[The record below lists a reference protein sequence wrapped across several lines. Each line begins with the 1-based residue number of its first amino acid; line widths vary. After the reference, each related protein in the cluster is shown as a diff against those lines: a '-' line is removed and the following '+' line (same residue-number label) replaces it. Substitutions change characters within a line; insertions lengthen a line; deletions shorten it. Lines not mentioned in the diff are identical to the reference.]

1 MPTFLVPLPSS
12 APRNQVTPRL
22 SLVLYRRKSQ
32 PVLSNPLHPPEPP
45 DPPDPTITL
54 QPPPSSSV
62 NTSPPQSP
70 SLFCAR
76 PSSISVQSTRSL
88 PSPFRFHLSL
98 HNKVSKLVPVWRSL
112 ADSWEVA
119 DASMLESPTPQGHVN
134 QNRQP
139 LPFVGLHQL
148 DLPMSQPYKCWLS
161 LMVSFPH
168 WQRLTPQPD
177 VRSQELEHQLECYFS
192 SSATRVFLVSLQ
204 DNFVDVSVLMWL
216 AVLKPLSLQYTTFR
230 SLGDWILDVDRL
242 VVECFV
248 ATVLLNRCSLDAFW
262 FVSTMRNISRVSVYS
277 RIILKPYCSTGNSTS
292 FPCSSSDSSFTEASC
307 QFIGCCF
314 ASVYR
319 VHLAQS
325 RDDVLD
331 FASLFFQP
339 SQARRVY
346 TAASPLLMNIR
357 SKFRQIRHFPTVKV
371 TRSAPSSA
379 QIRIRHAPRFQQDSN
394 LIIYVEYA
402 DNKVSSLTRLLSG
415 CPNLDSLFL
424 VHDNL
429 DVALMVPSL
438 RKLRMYNNGRYQKGG
453 GFVIDAPSLVSLYI
467 RDYVLYHFHRIEH
480 MPKLEEAHVDMI
492 QTVRNYKFL
501 KAFTCAR
508 SLTLCLSFSEVLSP
522 CGMIFHNLVYLTLN
536 TCFLGWWDL
545 LTHMLQDSPKLGSLK
560 LIDEHELAEFTSIET
575 PDSWKRP
582 SSVPTCLLHSFE
594 IFEWKGYKGRRG
606 DVDVA
611 TYLIANATRLKKS
624 KFSSQPHDDSE
635 GDRIHRDLNSLQ
647 AASSHLMFL
656 S

>member
-22 SLVLYRRKSQ
+22 SLVLYRRRSQ

-45 DPPDPTITL
+45 DPPDPTITP

-76 PSSISVQSTRSL
+76 PSSISVQSPRSL

-98 HNKVSKLVPVWRSL
+98 HNKVSKLVLVWRSL

-168 WQRLTPQPD
+168 RQRLTPQPA
-177 VRSQELEHQLECYFS
+177 VRSQELEHQLECYLS
-192 SSATRVFLVSLQ
+192 SSAIRAFLVSLQ
-204 DNFVDVSVLMWL
+204 DN
-216 AVLKPLSLQYTTFR
+216 
-230 SLGDWILDVDRL
+230 LGI
-242 VVECFV
+242 
-248 ATVLLNRCSLDAFW
+248 
-262 FVSTMRNISRVSVYS
+262 
-277 RIILKPYCSTGNSTS
+277 
-292 FPCSSSDSSFTEASC
+292 DSSFTEASR
-307 QFIGCCF
+307 QFIGRCF

-325 RDDVLD
+325 RDDVLE

-357 SKFRQIRHFPTVKV
+357 SKFRQIRPFPTVKV
-371 TRSAPSSA
+371 TRSALSSA

-394 LIIYVEYA
+394 LIICKA
-402 DNKVSSLTRLLSG
+402 
-415 CPNLDSLFL
+415 
-424 VHDNL
+424 
-429 DVALMVPSL
+429 DVAWEAPIHGSLGQSYIGSPLIAEAIAMRLAFCMVQIL
-438 RKLRMYNNGRYQKGG
+438 E
-453 GFVIDAPSLVSLYI
+453 F
-467 RDYVLYHFHRIEH
+467 
-480 MPKLEEAHVDMI
+480 PKLKVFTDISTLFRAISGNLQSKEIIGIVKDIRSISSGFASIFSCFSTLANVSAKEA
-492 QTVRNYKFL
+492 L
-501 KAFTCAR
+501 KAFL
-508 SLTLCLSFSEVLSP
+508 SL
-522 CGMIFHNLVYLTLN
+522 Y
-536 TCFLGWWDL
+536 
-545 LTHMLQDSPKLGSLK
+545 
-560 LIDEHELAEFTSIET
+560 
-575 PDSWKRP
+575 
-582 SSVPTCLLHSFE
+582 
-594 IFEWKGYKGRRG
+594 
-606 DVDVA
+606 
-611 TYLIANATRLKKS
+611 
-624 KFSSQPHDDSE
+624 
-635 GDRIHRDLNSLQ
+635 
-647 AASSHLMFL
+647 
-656 S
+656 

>member
-1 MPTFLVPLPSS
+1 MISLPSS
-12 APRNQVTPRL
+12 MYTCETLETLDLCDCLRL
-22 SLVLYRRKSQ
+22 DVPFSVRLPSLKTLVL
-32 PVLSNPLHPPEPP
+32 
-45 DPPDPTITL
+45 
-54 QPPPSSSV
+54 
-62 NTSPPQSP
+62 
-70 SLFCAR
+70 
-76 PSSISVQSTRSL
+76 
-88 PSPFRFHLSL
+88 
-98 HNKVSKLVPVWRSL
+98 
-112 ADSWEVA
+112 
-119 DASMLESPTPQGHVN
+119 
-134 QNRQP
+134 
-139 LPFVGLHQL
+139 
-148 DLPMSQPYKCWLS
+148 
-161 LMVSFPH
+161 
-168 WQRLTPQPD
+168 
-177 VRSQELEHQLECYFS
+177 
-192 SSATRVFLVSLQ
+192 
-204 DNFVDVSVLMWL
+204 VD
-216 AVLKPLSLQYTTFR
+216 
-230 SLGDWILDVDRL
+230 
-242 VVECFV
+242 
-248 ATVLLNRCSLDAFW
+248 
-262 FVSTMRNISRVSVYS
+262 
-277 RIILKPYCSTGNSTS
+277 
-292 FPCSSSDSSFTEASC
+292 
-307 QFIGCCF
+307 
-314 ASVYR
+314 
-319 VHLAQS
+319 
-325 RDDVLD
+325 
-331 FASLFFQP
+331 
-339 SQARRVY
+339 
-346 TAASPLLMNIR
+346 
-357 SKFRQIRHFPTVKV
+357 
-371 TRSAPSSA
+371 
-379 QIRIRHAPRFQQDSN
+379 
-394 LIIYVEYA
+394 VEYA

-424 VHDNL
+424 VHENL

-467 RDYVLYHFHRIEH
+467 RDYVLYDFHRIEH

-545 LTHMLQDSPKLGSLK
+545 LTHMLQDSPKLGMLK

-647 AASSHLMFL
+647 AASPHLMFL
-656 S
+656 SQERKKRQRVKHKRIRSCC